1 MSHLLIKT
9 TCDRGSKSRDKKV
22 FTFCQNGHCCS
33 TSPLRFQNEN
43 CKENHLYHDSEIG
56 ECAQFK
62 FDFDYIIEGNVT
74 NEDLPPEMDIQL
86 LFKDSSVSACTIV
99 TKWNQRLDVNA
110 ANEPKFLDFV
120 CKKPKGIMLS
130 LVAHPFGHVKF

>member
-1 MSHLLIKT
+1 MKKVCNHFFTVLDPKVLMSYLQIKT
-9 TCDRGSKSRDKKV
+9 SCDRGSKSRDKKV

-62 FDFDYIIEGNVT
+62 FGGAQFTD
-74 NEDLPPEMDIQL
+74 Q
-86 LFKDSSVSACTIV
+86 A
-99 TKWNQRLDVNA
+99 R
-110 ANEPKFLDFV
+110 
-120 CKKPKGIMLS
+120 S
-130 LVAHPFGHVKF
+130 L